1 MARDDGEEALEALA
15 AALDDLVREAVREDL
30 ARERRDVDARRL
42 ALEDVPER
50 LKVRVAPP
58 DDRVPELERGDVRLR
73 PGTGAAACGC
83 VRAQEG
89 AARRD
94 TKR

>member
-1 MARDDGEEALEALA
+1 MSRDDSEEPLEALA

-30 ARERRDVDARRL
+30 ARERRDVDARRF

-58 DDRVPELERGDVRLR
+58 DERVAQFEGGDVGLH
-73 PGTGAAACGC
+73 G
-83 VRAQEG
+83 V
-89 AARRD
+89 
-94 TKR
+94 